1 LSNCQQYRVDAGPGS
16 GLSSVVSIA
25 EKPIRSMR
33 EQICEAVRA
42 EVISGEMTNDQPL
55 REQPLAKRF
64 GVSRSSVRDAL
75 LQLSQ
80 EGVLV
85 YKPNKGVR
93 VSSPSSDAEFRLY
106 AKLRKEIEWHCLN
119 ICMDQMTEDDDRN
132 LTNLLAALED
142 SCRRGNLSSITEID
156 LAMHRYWVSRASKEL
171 ESVWLSITVRMHI
184 TYTLLE
190 DYMQC
195 YQEHAAIVE
204 AIGRRD
210 LKAAKQAVNEN
221 IRYK

>member
-1 LSNCQQYRVDAGPGS
+1 M
-16 GLSSVVSIA
+16 SVA

-42 EVISGEMTNDQPL
+42 EVFSGEMTNDQPV
-55 REQPLAKRF
+55 REQPLAERF
-64 GVSRSSVRDAL
+64 GVSRGSVRDAL

-119 ICMDQMTEDDDRN
+119 ICMDQMTGDDDRN
-132 LTNLLAALED
+132 LTNLLATLED

-210 LKAAKQAVNEN
+210 LKAAKRAVNEN

>member
-1 LSNCQQYRVDAGPGS
+1 M
-16 GLSSVVSIA
+16 SVA

-33 EQICEAVRA
+33 EQICE
-42 EVISGEMTNDQPL
+42 
-55 REQPLAKRF
+55 F
-64 GVSRSSVRDAL
+64 GVSRGSVRDAL

-132 LTNLLAALED
+132 LTNLLATLED

-210 LKAAKQAVNEN
+210 LKAAKRAVNEN

>member
-1 LSNCQQYRVDAGPGS
+1 MSF
-16 GLSSVVSIA
+16 A

-55 REQPLAKRF
+55 REQSLAKRF

-210 LKAAKQAVNEN
+210 LKAAKRAVNEN

>member
-1 LSNCQQYRVDAGPGS
+1 M
-16 GLSSVVSIA
+16 SIA

-33 EQICEAVRA
+33 EQICEVVRA
-42 EVISGEMTNDQPL
+42 EVFSGELTNDQPV
-55 REQPLAKRF
+55 REQPLAERF
-64 GVSRSSVRDAL
+64 GVSRGSVRDAL

-85 YKPNKGVR
+85 YSPNRGVR
-93 VSSPSSDAEFRLY
+93 VSSPPSDADFRLF
-106 AKLRKEIEWHCLN
+106 AKLRKEIEGHCLD
-119 ICMDQMTEDDDRN
+119 ICMDQLTEEDDRN
-132 LTNLLAALED
+132 LTNLLATLED
-142 SCRRGNLSSITEID
+142 SCKRGDLSSITEID

-171 ESVWLSITVRMHI
+171 ESVWLSITVRMLI
-184 TYTLLE
+184 AYTLVE
-190 DYMQC
+190 DYMEV

-210 LKAAKQAVNEN
+210 LKAAKRAVNEN

>member
-1 LSNCQQYRVDAGPGS
+1 
-16 GLSSVVSIA
+16 
-25 EKPIRSMR
+25 MR

-55 REQPLAKRF
+55 REQSLAKRF

-210 LKAAKQAVNEN
+210 LKAAKRAVNEN

>member
-1 LSNCQQYRVDAGPGS
+1 MLM
-16 GLSSVVSIA
+16 SIVA
-25 EKPIRSMR
+25 KPIRSMR
-33 EQICEAVRA
+33 EQICDTVRS
-42 EVISGEMTNDQPL
+42 EVFSGEMTNDQPV

-106 AKLRKEIEWHCLN
+106 AKLRKEIEWHCVN

-132 LTNLLAALED
+132 LTNLLATLED
-142 SCRRGNLSSITEID
+142 SCRRGNLSSITKID

-190 DYMQC
+190 DYKQC

-210 LKAAKQAVNEN
+210 LKAAKRAVNEN

>member
-1 LSNCQQYRVDAGPGS
+1 
-16 GLSSVVSIA
+16 
-25 EKPIRSMR
+25 MR

-156 LAMHRYWVSRASKEL
+156 LAIHRYWVSRASKGL

-195 YQEHAAIVE
+195 YQEHAAIVG

-210 LKAAKQAVNEN
+210 LKAAKRAVNEN

>member
-1 LSNCQQYRVDAGPGS
+1 
-16 GLSSVVSIA
+16 
-25 EKPIRSMR
+25 MR

-156 LAMHRYWVSRASKEL
+156 LAMHPYSGQSCFKGTGIGLAEHYGADAHHLHVVGRLHAMLSGTRRYR
-171 ESVWLSITVRMHI
+171 
-184 TYTLLE
+184 
-190 DYMQC
+190 
-195 YQEHAAIVE
+195 
-204 AIGRRD
+204 
-210 LKAAKQAVNEN
+210 
-221 IRYK
+221 

>member
-1 LSNCQQYRVDAGPGS
+1 
-16 GLSSVVSIA
+16 
-25 EKPIRSMR
+25 MR

>member
-1 LSNCQQYRVDAGPGS
+1 LEVDTALAS
-16 GLSSVVSIA
+16 GLSSVMSVA

-42 EVISGEMTNDQPL
+42 EVISGEMTNDQPV
-55 REQPLAKRF
+55 REQPLAERF
-64 GVSRSSVRDAL
+64 GVSRGSVRDAL

-132 LTNLLAALED
+132 LTNLLATLED

-210 LKAAKQAVNEN
+210 LKAAKRAVNEN

>member
-1 LSNCQQYRVDAGPGS
+1 LEVDTALAL
-16 GLSSVVSIA
+16 GLSSVMSVA

-42 EVISGEMTNDQPL
+42 EVISGEMTNDQPV
-55 REQPLAKRF
+55 REQPLAERF
-64 GVSRSSVRDAL
+64 GVSRGSVRDAL

-132 LTNLLAALED
+132 LTNLLATLED

-210 LKAAKQAVNEN
+210 LKAAKRAVNEN

>member
-1 LSNCQQYRVDAGPGS
+1 M
-16 GLSSVVSIA
+16 SVA

-42 EVISGEMTNDQPL
+42 EVISGEMTNDQPV
-55 REQPLAKRF
+55 REQPLAERF
-64 GVSRSSVRDAL
+64 GVSRGSVRDAL

-119 ICMDQMTEDDDRN
+119 ICMDQMTEEDDRN
-132 LTNLLAALED
+132 LTNLLATLED
-142 SCRRGNLSSITEID
+142 SCRRGDLSSITEID
-156 LAMHRYWVSRASKEL
+156 LAMHRYWVNRASKEL

-210 LKAAKQAVNEN
+210 LKAAKRAVNEN